1 MHDAACP
8 PSAESVYRT
17 LAGAGALPISVLMMP
32 HGEALLTAPSA
43 ARLEGPLTGE
53 GDERLRV
60 GPIKLF
66 ADGGIA
72 PALDVTIQGQR
83 ARYGVCF
90 ADLAEHALHA
100 VRRGFRVAVHAMGNA
115 GLAAALEAFARA
127 ARLGPDH
134 DHRFRIE
141 HGTLASRAQLA
152 EMAALGA
159 IAVVQP
165 GFLHHMGRLV
175 ENFPLE
181 QEIWLPFGEMAR
193 AGLRLAG
200 SSDDPCAFHE
210 PLRTSTYGATRR
222 TGSGGVLGAEQA
234 LGYEDWLRAYT
245 AGAAYAGGQE
255 EERGSITAGKARRPG
270 RGRGGPGCR
279 ASAARRPDVGGR
291 RARVHGALEA

>member
-1 MHDAACP
+1 
-8 PSAESVYRT
+8 
-17 LAGAGALPISVLMMP
+17 
-32 HGEALLTAPSA
+32 
-43 ARLEGPLTGE
+43 
-53 GDERLRV
+53 
-60 GPIKLF
+60 
-66 ADGGIA
+66 
-72 PALDVTIQGQR
+72 
-83 ARYGVCF
+83 
-90 ADLAEHALHA
+90 
-100 VRRGFRVAVHAMGNA
+100 
-115 GLAAALEAFARA
+115 
-127 ARLGPDH
+127 
-134 DHRFRIE
+134 
-141 HGTLASRAQLA
+141 
-152 EMAALGA
+152 MAALGA